1 MSVASLVQERIGG
14 SKEGSIFTY
23 ADFAEIKNT
32 QALALVLSRLSKSGI
47 LVRLS
52 KGQYYRPEKTRF
64 GILVP
69 SENKIILKLL
79 EQRGGYLAGAAALN
93 RLGISTQIPSEIMIS
108 GSRSNRSLQ
117 VGNLRLK
124 FVKGG
129 PEITIPSDSQL
140 TDILEALRF
149 FRQIPADDQKP
160 ALQQIRSKLKELKKP
175 QLGRLVEFS
184 VEYRP
189 ATRAL
194 LGALLQ
200 ELGLPGWK
208 SLKIS
213 LNPLSLFKLNM
224 ANNVLPNQSF
234 WRIQ

>member
-1 MSVASLVQERIGG
+1 MSVASLVKKRVRESR
-14 SKEGSIFTY
+14 EGSLITY
-23 ADFAEIKNT
+23 ADFAEFKNT
-32 QALALVLSRLSKSGI
+32 QAVALALSRLSKGGF

-64 GILVP
+64 GTLMP
-69 SENKIILKLL
+69 SEGQIIPKML
-79 EQRGGYLAGAAALN
+79 EQKGGYVAGAAALN
-93 RLGISTQIPSEIMIS
+93 RLGISTQIPSEITIS

-129 PEITIPSDSQL
+129 PEVTTPGDFQL

-149 FRQIPADDQKP
+149 FRQIPAGDQKL

-175 QLGRLVEFS
+175 QLVRLIEFS

-200 ELGLPGWK
+200 ELRLPGWK
-208 SLKIS
+208 SLKSS

-224 ANNVLPNQSF
+224 ADGILQNQSF